1 MQALPT
7 SMNCISWNCCGLGQ
21 SRAILE
27 LTELVQKYSPSI
39 IFLMETRSKESFLKK
54 LCSKLHIENVF
65 IVPRTNTRGGGVVS
79 LFIGGMVLKHI
90 CLKMDLPWLCVRD
103 FNENFKAEEKMGG
116 AIRRER

>member
-1 MQALPT
+1 MPALPT

-27 LTELVQKYSPSI
+27 LMELVQKYSPSI

-65 IVPRTNTRGGGVVS
+65 IVPRTNTRGGGGGYFTLYWRNGIKTYMSQDGSS
-79 LFIGGMVLKHI
+79 LAM
-90 CLKMDLPWLCVRD
+90 C
-103 FNENFKAEEKMGG
+103 
-116 AIRRER
+116 ERF